1 MDFQE
6 QIKQME
12 HSKKA
17 LTNLLH
23 ENLSKLDK
31 KTLQN
36 LPNDFVK
43 TAEEMIQKDD
53 SMGLMQLSEKL
64 KALNK

>member
-12 HSKKA
+12 ESKKA

-23 ENLSKLDK
+23 ENLAKIDKENLKKL
-31 KTLQN
+31 
-36 LPNDFVK
+36 PSDFVK
-43 TAEEMIQKDD
+43 KAEEMIAEND
-53 SMGLMQLSEKL
+53 SRGLMALAEDL
-64 KALNK
+64 KNLKK